1 MDLALIVR
9 EGLAD
14 ILGIRTDVGEFPLS
28 LLSFISFGHSLH
40 LGFGVSLEAI
50 TFASKSSLN
59 TSIESM

>member
-1 MDLALIVR
+1 
-9 EGLAD
+9 
-14 ILGIRTDVGEFPLS
+14 VGEFPLS